1 VKEVDFNFDED
12 SPITYE
18 SVLITNK
25 ILEAVADELT
35 ERIVAVRRLSEVA
48 LKLLPSEDIAVPVF
62 QSIVKILSEDIQT
75 KLWGVGEDDE

>member
-1 VKEVDFNFDED
+1 MKEVDFSFEDD

-25 ILEAVADELT
+25 ILESIADELT
-35 ERIVAVRRLSEVA
+35 ERIIAVRRLSEVA
-48 LKLLPSEDIAVPVF
+48 LKLLPNEDIAVPVF
-62 QSIVKILSEDIQT
+62 QSIVKILGTDIQT